1 VQAAPI
7 RLICDGPEARLFAGG
22 ETGEV
27 VGYASVFDLRDSQK
41 SAVLPGAFR
50 KSLAAWR
57 DKGRSPPMLWQHDP
71 EQPIGLWTALA
82 EDRRGLKVTGTINLE
97 VEQGRETWSLVKQR
111 AVTGLSI
118 GFTVVAEDFDK
129 ANDLR
134 LLREVDLWEISL
146 VTFPANPET
155 HIEPVRFADK
165 SAYERFLR
173 QHGVAKAAARK
184 LAAGGWSALVQPEPQ
199 PHNPALAKLLR
210 AIDAAAAETRTGRYR
225 KGNFHD

>member
-1 VQAAPI
+1 MQASPI

-27 VGYASVFDLRDSQK
+27 AGYASVFDVRDAQK
-41 SAVLPGAFR
+41 SAVLPGAFQ

-57 DKGRSPPMLWQHDP
+57 DRGRSPPMLWAHDP
-71 EQPIGLWTALA
+71 EQPIGVWTSLA
-82 EDRRGLKVTGTINLE
+82 EDRRGLKVTGTINLD
-97 VEQGRETWSLVKQR
+97 VEQGRETWALVKQR

-118 GFTVVAEDFDK
+118 GFTVVEEGYDK

-134 LLREVDLWEISL
+134 LLKEVDLWEIS
-146 VTFPANPET
+146 VVVFPANPET
-155 HIEPVRFADK
+155 HLEPVRFSDR

-184 LAAGGWSALVQPEPQ
+184 LAAGGW
-199 PHNPALAKLLR
+199 PALAKPEPEPMNPSLARLIAR
-210 AIDAAAAETRTGRYR
+210 IDAATAETRRAR
-225 KGNFHD
+225 FSNKG

>member
-1 VQAAPI
+1 MQAAPI

-155 HIEPVRFADK
+155 HLEPVRFSDR

-173 QHGVAKAAARK
+173 QHGVARAAARK
-184 LAAGGWSALVQPEPQ
+184 LATGGWPALSKPEPQ
-199 PHNPALAKLLR
+199 PDPSLAKLLAR
-210 AIDAAAAETRTGRYR
+210 IDAATAQSR
-225 KGNFHD
+225 KASFLKG